1 MRRIGVSR
9 SLHCDELKTGSVSA
23 SFRCD
28 PPVAVL
34 FAMDRCARS
43 GGARRHRTARIDA
56 AWCTGT
62 KLALKPGMSRASGVV
77 R

>member
-1 MRRIGVSR
+1 
-9 SLHCDELKTGSVSA
+9 
-23 SFRCD
+23 
-28 PPVAVL
+28 VAVL